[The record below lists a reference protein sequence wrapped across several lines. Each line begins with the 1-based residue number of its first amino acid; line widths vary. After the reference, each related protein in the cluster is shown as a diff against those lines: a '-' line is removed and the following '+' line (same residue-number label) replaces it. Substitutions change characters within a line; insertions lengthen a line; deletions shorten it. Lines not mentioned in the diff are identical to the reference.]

1 MDHDLVRE
9 HMPLARSL
17 ALRYRGRGE
26 PVDDLVQVAYLG
38 LVKAVDG
45 YVPGRGPAFTAYA
58 VPTITGELRRHFRDH
73 GWDVRPPRRL
83 QELRARARSTA
94 AALEQQ
100 LGRAPSESELADALG
115 VAPQELAEMRSASE
129 GYDTDSLDRPPG
141 TDSPTLDHDRR
152 QRDDGTDQE
161 LEELLRSQS
170 VIPLLEQLPEREML
184 VLALRYYGGWTQ
196 QAIGERIGVTQMQ
209 VSRIISQ
216 CLSRLRS
223 QLEVQP
229 EVGGP
234 ARTGA
239 RRAGQATARCQA
251 RSTCSR
257 TRPAA

>member
-83 QELRARARSTA
+83 QELRARARSTSGR
-94 AALEQQ
+94 LEQE
-100 LGRAPSESELADALG
+100 LGRAPSESELAQALD
-115 VAPQELAEMRSASE
+115 VAPAELSEMRSASE
-129 GYDTDSLDRPPG
+129 GYDTDSLDRPPSS
-141 TDSPTLDHDRR
+141 DSAAVDHDRR
-152 QRDDGTDQE
+152 QLDDSTDQE
-161 LEELLRSQS
+161 VEELLRSQA
-170 VIPLLEQLPEREML
+170 VVPLLEQLPERDML

-209 VSRIISQ
+209 VSRVISQ
-216 CLSRLRS
+216 CLARLRT
-223 QLEVQP
+223 QLEA
-229 EVGGP
+229 P
-234 ARTGA
+234 AEAAGREPVRA
-239 RRAGQATARCQA
+239 RRGQAAASRQA
-251 RSTCSR
+251 RSTCSP